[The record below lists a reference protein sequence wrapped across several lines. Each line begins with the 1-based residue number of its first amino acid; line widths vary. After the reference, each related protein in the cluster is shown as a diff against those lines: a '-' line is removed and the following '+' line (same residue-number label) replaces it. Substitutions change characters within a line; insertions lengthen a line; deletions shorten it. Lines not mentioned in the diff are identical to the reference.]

1 MVAIFQEQLARAIN
15 VVSQSHSS
23 MLSMY
28 STKVTTPEVVGWCVR
43 PAVRSQRSNLSVIIQ
58 LLYGNCLV
66 IIW

>member
-1 MVAIFQEQLARAIN
+1 M
-15 VVSQSHSS
+15 VSQSHSS

-43 PAVRSQRSNLSVIIQ
+43 HAVRSQRSNLSVIIQ

>member
-43 PAVRSQRSNLSVIIQ
+43 HAVRIAKGQISV
-58 LLYGNCLV
+58 
-66 IIW
+66 